1 MKIDKRKIFII
12 TILAVCIISIN
23 LAVFLQ
29 ITEKPEEDETYEI
42 IDTTLLTED
51 FYNIFDNKVDYQQNS
66 INLQKI
72 DVSKDI
78 VYTSYYDEKKLENTY
93 DISVAIPNFN
103 INTEEAQRINQEINK
118 LFYDKAT
125 NIATVDTTTT
135 SFCYLYFELKPIC
148 ELALDSKVS
157 ALEYGAKYNCKVDPN
172 KEKYTFYLIDNNEDE
187 TIDLIMSHNI
197 NALGEAVI
205 PGLSSDLG
213 MVLWYANNWD
223 NSYGPTTAMTY
234 LYNATKNW
242 KNIEPLNFTYYDKEV
257 QISDYG
263 YESFI
268 SKNGIAKIT
277 SVNGTSVTIGSE
289 AIPLRSRL
297 PVYTAYSTNAEFNEI
312 IDLKTNTF
320 LNDNLDKERKNG
332 PSGYWTISSRTFYSN
347 MCWAVG
353 TSTFVYDAVT
363 SYDNYYGVRPVITV
377 RL

>member
-1 MKIDKRKIFII
+1 MKKNKLLGVVVIVLVLIESCTLFLMYKSLSNKKIEDIKVTKSEFKNKTYAIMI
-12 TILAVCIISIN
+12 EQDDGTYKESESTKWP
-23 LAVFLQ
+23 
-29 ITEKPEEDETYEI
+29 TEGYFYSETLSGC
-42 IDTTLLTED
+42 IDTNGNKIEGILT
-51 FYNIFDNKVDYQQNS
+51 
-66 INLQKI
+66 
-72 DVSKDI
+72 
-78 VYTSYYDEKKLENTY
+78 
-93 DISVAIPNFN
+93 
-103 INTEEAQRINQEINK
+103 
-118 LFYDKAT
+118 YDKAT